1 MNEEETKQDTPKFNK
16 FLVDHTA
23 EQDRDGLEKFLEVQ
37 AVESLEQD
45 AAAASSYAGPQ
56 QKRTSLSMKQ
66 VIPLTDNEKVREE
79 LPVVKTKAP
88 AASTYKPARSLI

>member
-37 AVESLEQD
+37 AVESLENQD
-45 AAAASSYAGPQ
+45 AAAANSYAGPQ
-56 QKRTSLSMKQ
+56 
-66 VIPLTDNEKVREE
+66 
-79 LPVVKTKAP
+79 
-88 AASTYKPARSLI
+88 